1 MRLPVGLRLA
11 LADAHVEVVVHLVH
25 ETDVFTGELTAGAF
39 QRTQVCAHVV
49 GTLLVK
55 SVAVRHIWKRRDQA
69 SGLTDQISRVG
80 CGLSRHRLAQRRIAG
95 EGVDVTR
102 LDAVETQT
110 E

>member
-11 LADAHVEVVVHLVH
+11 LADAHVEVVVHLVD
-25 ETDVFTGELTAGAF
+25 ETNVFAGELTAGAF
-39 QRTQVCAHVV
+39 QRTQVGSHVV

-55 SVAVRHIWKRRDQA
+55 SVAVRHVWKRRDQPA
-69 SGLTDQISRVG
+69 GLTDQIGRVG
-80 CGLSRHRLAQRRIAG
+80 CGLSRHRLAQCRVAG

-102 LDAVETQT
+102 LDPVETQT